1 MITFAAQKGGAGK
14 SALTLHMGAELH
26 ARGRD
31 VLLVDADPQATTATW
46 HETGVRRGAAIPAV
60 VAVGEGLRH
69 AVAPLMPKH
78 EYLLVDTEGRSTAK
92 VGSALAITDVI
103 LLPTQP
109 RPGDVWSLARTIRLV
124 KETMRNERPDL
135 KAAIV
140 ITCSRN
146 TRIGR
151 AALEALQASGLP
163 VLRTQL
169 RLSTDYDEALNA
181 GEGIAQHKPASE
193 FAAELRALVDE
204 VEKTFPTPRRRRARR
219 A

>member
-31 VLLVDADPQATTATW
+31 VLLVDADPQATTSTW
-46 HETGVRRGAAIPAV
+46 HEAGVKRGAAIPAV

-69 AVAPLMPKH
+69 AVAPLRPKH
-78 EYLLVDTEGRSTAK
+78 EYMLVDTQGRNAAA
-92 VGSALAITDVI
+92 VGGALAVTDVI

-109 RPGDVWSLARTIRLV
+109 RPGDVWSLATTIRIV
-124 KETMRNERPDL
+124 KETIRNERPDL

-151 AALEALQASGLP
+151 AALEALSGTGIP

-169 RLSTDYDEALNA
+169 RLSTDYDEALNV
-181 GEGIAQHKPASE
+181 GEGIAQYKPASE
-193 FAAELRALVDE
+193 FAGELRDLVDE
-204 VEKTFPTPRRRRARR
+204 VERTFGTRKRRTRRV
-219 A
+219 